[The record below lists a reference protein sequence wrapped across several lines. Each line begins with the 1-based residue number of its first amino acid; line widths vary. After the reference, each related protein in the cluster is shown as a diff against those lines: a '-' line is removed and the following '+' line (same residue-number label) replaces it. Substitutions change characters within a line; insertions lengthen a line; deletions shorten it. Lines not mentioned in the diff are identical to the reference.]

1 MSFQGFMEGDINSHC
16 WFHESVCKA
25 ISYDGFGDTCGG
37 ITVLTQTAF
46 MVEAY
51 LNYACKT
58 VFDWQTRVNK
68 KLDHHDD
75 ELFKKVDEF
84 KAEVD
89 FNKRVALA
97 FGYFPTFEE
106 LSSLFESKLT
116 GKRLNKYKKLLGKSS
131 FYEIDNDLRFSPKL
145 KFNLLSEMVYKNE
158 DSRIKA
164 ISCVTELFDIR
175 NMLAHGTSEF
185 RRTKVIV
192 KSNSVDTHLPSFK
205 DIPNAKTTWQE
216 QCSLENSKALFSEA
230 CVIIET
236 ISTELFQNEKPFR
249 HPTQVGMFVHG

>member
-37 ITVLTQTAF
+37 IIVLTQTAF

-58 VFDWQTRVNK
+58 VFDWQTRASK
-68 KLDHHDD
+68 KFDRHDD
-75 ELFKKVDEF
+75 DLFKKVDKF
-84 KAEVD
+84 KAEAD

-97 FGYFPTFEE
+97 FGYFPMFEE
-106 LSSLFESKLT
+106 LSSLFESNLT
-116 GKRLNKYKKLLGKSS
+116 GKRINKYRKLLGNSS
-131 FYEIDNDLRFSPKL
+131 FYAIDSELRFSPKL
-145 KFNLLSEMVYKNE
+145 KFNLLSEMVFKNE
-158 DSRIKA
+158 DAKINA
-164 ISCVTELFDIR
+164 ISCIAELFDIR

-185 RRTKVIV
+185 SRTKVRV
-192 KSNSVDTHLPSFK
+192 KSDSVDIDLPSFK
-205 DIPNAKTTWQE
+205 DIPNTKAAWQE
-216 QCSLENSKALFSEA
+216 QCSLENSKALFYKA

-236 ISTELFQNEKPFR
+236 ISTELFQNDKPFR
-249 HPTQVGMFVHG
+249 HPPQVGMVVHG